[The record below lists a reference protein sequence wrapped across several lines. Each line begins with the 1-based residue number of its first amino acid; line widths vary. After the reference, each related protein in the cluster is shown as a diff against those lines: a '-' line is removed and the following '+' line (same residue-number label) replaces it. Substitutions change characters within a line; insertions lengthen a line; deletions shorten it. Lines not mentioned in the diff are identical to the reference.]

1 MLPNKA
7 VDAMTDHRIDMLMLS
22 IIVTL
27 PSLSSSASSVA
38 SSAPI
43 TTSSS
48 SFSVTSCGRTAKT
61 P

>member
-22 IIVTL
+22 IIVPL
-27 PSLSSSASSVA
+27 PPFSSLA
-38 SSAPI
+38 SSAASSALI

-48 SFSVTSCGRTAKT
+48 SFSVTSSGRTAKT
-61 P
+61 H